1 MHEEHQY
8 LNLIKDVINTGFE
21 EQGRNGK
28 TIAKFGTNMRF
39 SLKDGLLPLLTT
51 KKMAYKSCFKELFW
65 FISGNTSNDTLMSQN
80 VKIWQDNS
88 SREFLDSVGLV
99 ENRVGDLGP
108 VYGFQWR
115 HFNADYSDCDANY
128 DNTGIDQL
136 QQIID
141 NLKDPKKR
149 NSRRHILTA
158 WNPCQINKMA
168 LPPCHLLCQFNVH
181 QDKYLSCALYQRSG
195 DVGLGIPFNTASYAL
210 LTHIIAT
217 HCELEAYEFV
227 HFIGNTHIY
236 EEHKEPLIEIQC
248 KREPKS
254 FPRILIKKQEKI
266 EDYSMDSITWIT
278 PYESHDTIKMKMIV

>member
-39 SLKDGLLPLLTT
+39 SLKDGLMPLLTT

-195 DVGLGIPFNTASYAL
+195 DVGLGIPFNIASYAL

-217 HCELEAYEFV
+217 HCDLEAYEFV

-266 EDYSMDSITWIT
+266 EDYSMDFITWIT
-278 PYESHDTIKMKMIV
+278 PYESHDTIKMKMIA